1 MARIHERLTKT
12 KGKTY
17 WFIIDVGR
25 DDTGKRIR
33 IKRCGFTKKS
43 DAKKAMAEIESQY
56 YAGKVFAKPKDI
68 TFAYYVQEIWF
79 KEYQHYTK
87 ISTQKGI
94 QYLLKALISFSL

>member
-43 DAKKAMAEIESQY
+43 DARNRVPILC
-56 YAGKVFAKPKDI
+56 G
-68 TFAYYVQEIWF
+68 
-79 KEYQHYTK
+79 
-87 ISTQKGI
+87 KGI
-94 QYLLKALISFSL
+94 C

>member
-1 MARIHERLTKT
+1 MARIYERLTKT

-68 TFAYYVQEIWF
+68 C
-79 KEYQHYTK
+79 
-87 ISTQKGI
+87 
-94 QYLLKALISFSL
+94 LLC

>member
-43 DAKKAMAEIESQY
+43 DAKKAMLKKQ
-56 YAGKVFAKPKDI
+56 
-68 TFAYYVQEIWF
+68 W
-79 KEYQHYTK
+79 
-87 ISTQKGI
+87 QK
-94 QYLLKALISFSL
+94 